1 MDTDANAKPSESS
14 SILSRFNP
22 SRFKMMPGDNWSSR
36 LWAIAQFLLVSLLFG
51 VAYTQDPIYYSP
63 ENQNTKYLQGL
74 AQGGYGFLSQD
85 WTANTLD
92 PLPAFTALVQFT
104 YQFIHPEYGF
114 YLFYFLIFGV
124 YVYSMVA
131 IVNQV
136 FPIRSGGAM
145 LLTFL
150 GLMLFC
156 HTVHLEIFE
165 FDIGEHLH
173 YGVAEQYILGPV
185 FQPCNFGVFL
195 LVSIYAFLKR
205 HPYWAVVCLAI
216 AATFHPAYFPSVLVL
231 TLSYMGVL
239 AWETRSWKQPLG
251 VGIASFLLVLP
262 VFSYMYFMFQDTT
275 PELAQRATDIIVNQ
289 RIPHHSV
296 PAEWLEDGQPYV
308 QMIVVAIALY
318 LVRQTRLFYVL
329 ILPFVAAVV
338 LTIVQMQ
345 ISNDFVAFIA
355 PWRISV
361 FLVPVG
367 TCIVL
372 GWAVTA
378 LFKQFPT
385 VTKRRSPFIARL
397 SLVLLLTLVIF
408 GGINQYSKFQKNDDT
423 FAMMNFIRDSK
434 QSGETYLIPA
444 DSKILRKFRLYTG
457 APIYINRKTHPY
469 LDTEVIAW
477 NERLEKAEEF
487 YGSRGVQSCRM
498 LRQEFL
504 PKGVT
509 HVVLP
514 RENMNRRCK
523 QLKRVYRDESYGVF
537 TTERLNRRQANKESD
552 RLQKG

>member
-1 MDTDANAKPSESS
+1 QK
-14 SILSRFNP
+14 
-22 SRFKMMPGDNWSSR
+22 PGDSWAGKLR
-36 LWAIAQFLLVSLLFG
+36 AIAQFVIVSLLFG
-51 VAYTQDPIYYSP
+51 LAYTQDPIYYSP

-74 AQGGYGFLSQD
+74 ARGGYGFLSQD

-136 FPIRSGGAM
+136 FPIRSSGAM
-145 LLTFL
+145 LLAFL
-150 GLMLFC
+150 GLMLFF

-165 FDIGEHLH
+165 FDLGEHLH

-195 LVSIYAFLKR
+195 LVSIYAFLKQR
-205 HPYWAVVCLAI
+205 PYWAVVGLAI

-231 TLSYMGVL
+231 TLSYMGIL
-239 AWETRSWKQPLG
+239 AWETRSWKMPLG
-251 VGIASFLLVLP
+251 VGIASFLLILP
-262 VFSYMYFMFQDTT
+262 VFSYMYFTFADTT
-275 PELAQRATDIIVNQ
+275 PELAQQATDIIVNQ
-289 RIPHHSV
+289 RIPHHSI
-296 PAEWLEDGQPYV
+296 PAEWLKNGQPYV
-308 QMIVVAIALY
+308 QMVVVAIALY
-318 LVRQTRLFYVL
+318 LIRQTRLFYVL
-329 ILPFVAAVV
+329 IFPFVAAVV
-338 LTIVQMQ
+338 LTMVQMQ
-345 ISNDFVAFIA
+345 VSNDFVAFIA

-361 FLVPVG
+361 FLVPIG

-378 LFKQFPT
+378 LCQKFPA
-385 VTKRRSPFIARL
+385 VTRRRSPFITRL
-397 SLVLLLTLVIF
+397 SLVLILTLVMF
-408 GGINQYSKFQKNDDT
+408 GSVSQSDKFRKDDDT
-423 FAMMNFIRDSK
+423 FAMMDFIRDSK

-477 NERLEKAEEF
+477 NERLEKADAF
-487 YGSRGVQSCRM
+487 YATRGIKSCRM

-504 PKGVT
+504 PEGVT

-514 RENMNRRCK
+514 RETINRRCK
-523 QLKRVYRDESYGVF
+523 QLKRIYKDESYGVF
-537 TTERLNRRQANKESD
+537 STERL
-552 RLQKG
+552 